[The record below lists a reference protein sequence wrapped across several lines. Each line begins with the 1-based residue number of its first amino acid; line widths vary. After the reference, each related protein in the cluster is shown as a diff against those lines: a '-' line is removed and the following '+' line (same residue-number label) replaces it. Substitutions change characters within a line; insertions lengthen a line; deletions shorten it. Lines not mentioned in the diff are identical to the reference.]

1 MQKVP
6 MTKAGH
12 ASIKEELNHLKSV
25 ARPRIIQAI
34 AEARKHGDLSE
45 NAEYH
50 AAKEQQGMTE
60 ARVKVLEGQLSRANV
75 INVSEL
81 SGDTVTFGA
90 TVKVLDEETEEE
102 KQFQIVGEMEADATN
117 GKISITSPIAR
128 ALIGKKVGDS
138 IELNTPGGE
147 RYYEI
152 LEVLFI

>member
-6 MTKAGH
+6 MTTDGH
-12 ASIKEELNHLKSV
+12 ARIKEELNHLKSV

-60 ARVKVLEGQLSRANV
+60 ARVKVLEGQLSRATV
-75 INVSEL
+75 INVAEL

-90 TVKVLDEETEEE
+90 TVKVLDEDTEEQ
-102 KQFQIVGEMEADATN
+102 KQFQIVGELEADATN

-128 ALIGKKVGDS
+128 ALIGKEVGDS

-147 RYYEI
+147 KYYEI
-152 LEVLFI
+152 LEISFI